1 MKSIST
7 VLKRVRE
14 ADHSAA
20 AAAVAIGVLSFSAKL
35 GSCDRLKVRNAVR
48 HELASLKDSAAL
60 TAG

>member
-20 AAAVAIGVLSFSAKL
+20 AAAVAIGVELL
-35 GSCDRLKVRNAVR
+35 GKARVVRQV
-48 HELASLKDSAAL
+48 EGPECGAA
-60 TAG
+60 